1 MLNKTCFASAFRNSP
16 VCLELKMKTIQFSAR
31 KDLILDAVFH
41 SLEENG
47 IDGLKREVVV
57 LLPPV
62 SSQPLPE
69 TALCS
74 GCPPHTW
81 LSGLSLSCVLELLCS
96 PH

>member
-41 SLEENG
+41 SLKDNG
-47 IDGLKREVVV
+47 IDGLKREAVV
-57 LLPPV
+57 LLPRV

-74 GCPPHTW
+74 GCLPHTW

>member
-1 MLNKTCFASAFRNSP
+1 
-16 VCLELKMKTIQFSAR
+16 MKTIQFSAR

-47 IDGLKREVVV
+47 IDGMKREVVV
-57 LLPPV
+57 LLPRV

-74 GCPPHTW
+74 GCLPHTW